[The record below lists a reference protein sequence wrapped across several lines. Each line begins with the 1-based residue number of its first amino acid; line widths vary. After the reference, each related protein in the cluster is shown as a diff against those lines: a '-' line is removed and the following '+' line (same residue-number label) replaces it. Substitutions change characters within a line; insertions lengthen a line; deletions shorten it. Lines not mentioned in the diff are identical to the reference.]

1 MTKQE
6 VLTLFRA
13 LNALSGLKG
22 VAFSYAVA
30 KNLRRLG
37 EDVES
42 MQKASELSKE
52 FNEYETARIE
62 LAKEHAKKDADGKPV
77 TEDEK
82 DDNGKVISTTYVI
95 ANQKAFD
102 KELEA
107 LRATHKEA
115 LDARQKQIDEFNALL
130 NEESD
135 VELHKIKLADV
146 PQDITTEQM
155 NGILPV
161 IDE

>member
-6 VLTLFRA
+6 TLSLFRA
-13 LNALSGLKG
+13 LNALVGLKG

-37 EDVES
+37 EEVES
-42 MQKASELSKE
+42 IQKASETSKE

-62 LAKEHAKKDADGKPV
+62 LAKKNAKKDADGKPV
-77 TEDEK
+77 TEEEKDEK
-82 DDNGKVISTTYVI
+82 GKVVSTTFVI
-95 ANQKAFD
+95 ENQKTFD

-115 LDARQKQIDEFNALL
+115 LDGRQKQIDEFNALL
-130 NEESD
+130 DEKSD
-135 VELHKIKLADV
+135 VELHKIKLSDV

-155 NGILPV
+155 NGILPL